1 MVVAAKSAR
10 LFLIADTAVYVEVL
24 ARRMSDVGSGVVV
37 VGTST
42 SVREALR
49 AVSELRPDII
59 LLDVAAAPRLAE
71 VQRLARVAAGARII
85 ALGITET
92 PHRVVAWAEAGI
104 VAYVARD
111 ATFDELLT
119 TLRQVQAGEASCSPR
134 IAAALFRRLAERVG
148 TASTASALTPREREI
163 LTLIDQGLSNKEI
176 AQRLY
181 IELATVKNHVHHI
194 LAKLHVHRRG
204 EAAARVAGRLP

>member
-1 MVVAAKSAR
+1 MAGTARPAR

-24 ARRMSDVGSGVVV
+24 ARRLSEVGCGLV
-37 VGTST
+37 VGTAT
-42 SVREALR
+42 SVQDALR
-49 AVSELRPDII
+49 AVSDLRPDII
-59 LLDVAAAPRLAE
+59 LLDVTAARRLAE
-71 VQRLARVAAGARII
+71 VQRLAGAAAGARII

-92 PHRVVAWAEAGI
+92 PHRVVACAEAGI

-148 TASTASALTPREREI
+148 TASAASALTPREREI

-176 AQRLY
+176 ARRLY
-181 IELATVKNHVHHI
+181 IELPTVKNHVHHI

>member
-1 MVVAAKSAR
+1 MAVAAKSAR

-24 ARRMSDVGSGVVV
+24 ARRMSEVRCGLV

-42 SVREALR
+42 SVPEALR
-49 AVSELRPDII
+49 EVSELRPDII
-59 LLDVAAAPRLAE
+59 LLDVTAARRLAD
-71 VQRLARVAAGARII
+71 VQRLAKAAAGARII

-92 PHRVVAWAEAGI
+92 PRRVVACAEAGI

-111 ATFDELLT
+111 ATFDELLA